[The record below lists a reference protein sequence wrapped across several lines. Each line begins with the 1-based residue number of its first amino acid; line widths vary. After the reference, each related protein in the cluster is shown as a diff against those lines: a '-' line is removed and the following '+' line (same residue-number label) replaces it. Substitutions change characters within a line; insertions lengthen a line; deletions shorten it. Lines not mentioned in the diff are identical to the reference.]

1 MKIVKVQDLKSKFKL
16 DFLNTGLLDIQYA
29 EYVG

>member
-1 MKIVKVQDLKSKFKL
+1 MKIVKVQDLQSKFKL
-16 DFLNTGLLDIQYA
+16 DFLNTGLLDIQY